1 MSKLASKGAKRS
13 STRTAVVS
21 KAMAKVDEGAR
32 FEARDRR
39 LQMLEAD
46 NYVEAESLA
55 VGDDAAYDDDEE
67 GAMQRKKKQKLVSK
81 VGVKLNKWALRRI
94 KPLERVVFEE
104 GYKKGDAD
112 DLFGNSA
119 DLSIVRMGVYPNYVS
134 ICADASDLPPR
145 KFCSVCGL
153 KGIYA
158 CNRCGLR
165 YCTIKCNNQ
174 HKETR
179 CMKFNLF

>member
-1 MSKLASKGAKRS
+1 MSTSTNKSSKRS
-13 STRTAVVS
+13 STRTVVVS

-46 NYVEAESLA
+46 NYVEAETSA
-55 VGDDAAYDDDEE
+55 GGDDAAYDDDED
-67 GAMQRKKKQKLVSK
+67 GVMQRKKKQKLISK
-81 VGVKLNKWALRRI
+81 VGVKLNKWALRRV

-104 GYKKGDAD
+104 GYKKEGLD
-112 DLFGNSA
+112 DLFGNNA
-119 DLSIVRMGVYPNYVS
+119 DTCVVSMGVFPNYVS
-134 ICADASDLPPR
+134 VNATSSNLPSR

-158 CNRCGLR
+158 CNRCGMR

-179 CMKFNLF
+179 CLKFNLF